1 MMEILIPKTI
11 EELLPSIDNENRRM
25 TAGCTDIVVALRNN
39 KLTRK
44 PTIDI
49 TEITELKKIF
59 EKNDRIYIGGNVSLS
74 EICHC
79 ELIKKDYKILVDAIK
94 TIGSPQIRNR
104 ATLAGNVQN
113 ASPSG
118 DGILVLVLLDA
129 SLILGSSRG
138 QREISVEEFIL
149 GVGKT
154 ELKND
159 EFIQY
164 IVLHKKYN
172 GFSSYFEKVGLR
184 GAMAISI
191 ASMGVLFNEEAG
203 VIKDIRIVYGA
214 VASRVLRLKGAEDYL
229 KGRCLEE
236 KVLTEAG
243 EIIGRAVSPIDD
255 LRASAE
261 YRRAV
266 CKNLIMRL
274 LELKKEG

>member
-1 MMEILIPKTI
+1 MEILIPKTI
-11 EELLPSIDNENRRM
+11 EELLPNIDNENRRI

-39 KLTRK
+39 KLACK
-44 PTIDI
+44 QNIDI

-59 EKNDRIYIGGNVSLS
+59 EKDHRIYIGSNVNLAD
-74 EICHC
+74 ICC
-79 ELIKKDYKILVDAIK
+79 SQLISKDYKILVDAIK

-118 DGILVLVLLDA
+118 DGILALVLLDA

-138 QREISVEEFIL
+138 QRENSVEDFIL

-159 EFIQY
+159 EFIKY
-164 IVLHKKYN
+164 IVLHKKYK

-191 ASMGVLFNEEAG
+191 ASMGVLFKEEAG

-214 VASRVLRLKGAEDYL
+214 VAAKVLRLKEAEDYL

>member
-11 EELLPSIDNENRRM
+11 EELLPSIDNENRRI
-25 TAGCTDIVVALRNN
+25 TAGSTDTVVALRNN
-39 KLTRK
+39 KLTCK
-44 PTIDI
+44 STIDI

-59 EKNDRIYIGGNVSLS
+59 EKDHRIYIGSNVPLS
-74 EICHC
+74 DIRYS
-79 ELIKKDYKILVDAIK
+79 ELISKDYKILVDAIK
-94 TIGSPQIRNR
+94 TIGSTQIRNR

-118 DGILVLVLLDA
+118 DGILALLLLDA

-138 QREISVEEFIL
+138 QREISVEDFIL
-149 GVGKT
+149 GVGRT
-154 ELKND
+154 DLKND
-159 EFIQY
+159 EFIEY
-164 IVLHKKYN
+164 IVLDKKYN

-184 GAMAISI
+184 GAMVISV
-191 ASMGVLFNEEAG
+191 ASMGVLFKEEAG

-214 VASRVLRLKGAEDYL
+214 VGPTVLRLKEAEEYL
-229 KGRCLEE
+229 KDKCLEE
-236 KVLTEAG
+236 KALTEAG
-243 EIIGRAVSPIDD
+243 EIIRRTVSPIDD
-255 LRASAE
+255 LRASAD